1 MFILEHPCSTN
12 LIAGRTSEQFDE
24 RIIGSTMKKH
34 LRSKCF
40 FSYIRRAASYIAFG
54 SEIRL
59 SPSDIRFA
67 SFSANIISLRRR
79 RNITFAAGR
88 NITPGGV
95 RHII

>member
-1 MFILEHPCSTN
+1 MHCFAQTHITVKLLCDRDT
-12 LIAGRTSEQFDE
+12 
-24 RIIGSTMKKH
+24 KYH

-54 SEIRL
+54 SDIRL
-59 SPSDIRFA
+59 SPGDIRFA

-79 RNITFAAGR
+79 RNITYSAGK
-88 NITPGGV
+88 TFPPSGV

>member
-1 MFILEHPCSTN
+1 
-12 LIAGRTSEQFDE
+12 
-24 RIIGSTMKKH
+24 MKKH

-95 RHII
+95 RYIIKIFAKKQRFFEKCAAFNV

>member
-1 MFILEHPCSTN
+1 
-12 LIAGRTSEQFDE
+12 
-24 RIIGSTMKKH
+24 MKKH

-54 SEIRL
+54 SDIRL
-59 SPSDIRFA
+59 SPGDIRFA

-79 RNITFAAGR
+79 RNITYSAGK
-88 NITPGGV
+88 NIPPSGV